1 MYEVRGS
8 DLLRLGYVPDF
19 YAKTKKSLLKNVE
32 TVKYYDDFYDDTLK
46 KEYDLLIIGDSFSEG
61 VHTFSNNLAKNN
73 SVLIIHRKGEEN
85 PFQILVSLINS
96 RFFDKLKVKNII
108 LESVERLAVERAIYL
123 NFTESLKPVK
133 NNNIVKP
140 SAQVFNKPISSNKP
154 SLRFFSTQPLL
165 FGYNTL
171 KYFLLED
178 VEFNSTV
185 NKYTLNKKLFTHF
198 KPNTIL
204 VLKQDEQ
211 KLFYNNEFKRVQR
224 FNNVLNIL
232 NKKLSKKDIKFHVM
246 VCPDKYDLYFDYFS
260 NSSQY
265 TRPMFFRYLAKLN
278 QTYHFVPIHQILK
291 KRLDQNVKDLYL
303 YDDTHW
309 SSKSV
314 DIVSRYLEENLDN
327 K

>member
-19 YAKTKKSLLKNVE
+19 YAKTKKTLLKNVE
-32 TVKYYDDFYDDTLK
+32 TIKYYDDFNYDTLK

-61 VHTFSNNLAKNN
+61 LHTFSNQLAKTN
-73 SVLIIHRKGEEN
+73 SVLLIPRQFEEN
-85 PFQILVSLINS
+85 PIQRLVSLINS
-96 RFFDKLKVKNII
+96 GFFDSIKVNNLI

-123 NFTESLKPVK
+123 SLSDSVK
-133 NNNIVKP
+133 HLNINNIVKP
-140 SAQVFNKPISSNKP
+140 SEPELKKISTTSKP
-154 SLRFFSTQPLL
+154 SHRFFSTQPLL

-171 KYFLLED
+171 KYLFLRD

-185 NKYTLNKKLFTHF
+185 QKYTLTKNLFTHY
-198 KPNTIL
+198 KSNTVL
-204 VLKQDEQ
+204 VLKQDVQ
-211 KLFYNNEFKRVQR
+211 KLFYNNEPKRVQR
-224 FNNVLNIL
+224 FNNIMNLLNE
-232 NKKLSKKDIKFHVM
+232 KLSKKDIDFFVM

-265 TRPMFFRYLAKLN
+265 TRPLFFKHLARLN
-278 QTYHFVPIHQILK
+278 HSYHFVPIYQILK

-314 DIVSRYLEENLDN
+314 DIVSRYLETNLV
-327 K
+327 KK

>member
-19 YAKTKKSLLKNVE
+19 YARTKKTLLKNVE
-32 TVKYYDDFYDDTLK
+32 TVKYYDDFYEDILK
-46 KEYDLLIIGDSFSEG
+46 KEYDLLIIGDSFSDG
-61 VHTFSNNLAKNN
+61 VHTFSNKLAETN
-73 SVLIIHRKGEEN
+73 SVLIISGKHEDN

-96 RFFDKLKVKNII
+96 SFFDKIKVKNIL
-108 LESVERLAVERAIYL
+108 LESVERLAVERAICL
-123 NFTESLKPVK
+123 NFTESLKPIK
-133 NNNIVKP
+133 INNIVKP
-140 SAQVFNKPISSNKP
+140 SAQVFNKPITSNKP
-154 SLRFFSTQPLL
+154 SHRFFSTQPLL

-171 KYFLLED
+171 KYLLLED

-185 NKYTLNKKLFTHF
+185 HKYTLTKSLFTHY
-198 KPNTIL
+198 KSNTIL

-232 NKKLSKKDIKFHVM
+232 DKKMEKKGVEFHVM
-246 VCPDKYDLYFDYFS
+246 VCPDKYDLYFDFFS
-260 NSSQY
+260 NSSKY
-265 TRPMFFRYLAKLN
+265 TRPLFFKHLAKLN
-278 QTYHFVPIHQILK
+278 HSYHLVPIYQILK
-291 KRLDQNVKDLYL
+291 KRLNSNIKDLYL

-314 DIVSRYLEENLDN
+314 DLVSRYLEGNLT
-327 K
+327 KK